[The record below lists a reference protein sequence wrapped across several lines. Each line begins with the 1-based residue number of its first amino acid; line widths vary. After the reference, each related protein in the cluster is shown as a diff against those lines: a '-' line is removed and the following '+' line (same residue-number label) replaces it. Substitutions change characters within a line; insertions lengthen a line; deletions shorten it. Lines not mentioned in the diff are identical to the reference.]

1 MNNYFSRRTVPVVF
15 TLLALSLCG
24 RSNTH
29 GGAQAKMPTPL
40 HDNSDW
46 WSSLRTLDS
55 DEGIPN
61 EGIGPEAREFRPAVF
76 TVLGILLGEK
86 LFTRAAAVLG
96 PVEQVQRGD
105 AATGRIQAC
114 YVSPGNGEKIYLIF
128 EQGELDFSFYLF
140 AAGPP
145 WYGSDR
151 CAHSARIRRGVTT
164 GAGLRLGQTPA
175 EIIAIL
181 GRPTKRLAN
190 ELIYSFLVEKPLS
203 PKDLARAF
211 AESRGTVPQLSKE
224 QFKKEYGNYDLCEY
238 VDARFAAGRLFYLA
252 VSRLESY

>member
-1 MNNYFSRRTVPVVF
+1 MVPIVLTF
-15 TLLALSLCG
+15 LALSLPG
-24 RSNTH
+24 HSIAY
-29 GGAQAKMPTPL
+29 GGPQGKMPTPL

-55 DEGIPN
+55 DEGTQSDEDIK
-61 EGIGPEAREFRPAVF
+61 PEAREFRPVVF
-76 TVLGILLGEK
+76 TIFGIPLGEK
-86 LFTRAAAVLG
+86 QFTKAATVLG

-151 CAHSARIRRGVTT
+151 CARSARIRRGVTT

-181 GRPTKRLAN
+181 GRPTKREAN